1 MQPTDPKSPT
11 EPGFEPSDV
20 QVPVILKFGVVLVT
34 MMALSGLGSWVI
46 FRLLFA
52 EAQRADPKL
61 SPLAVIETGDRR
73 LGPRLVENEAA
84 DLDSVRGNEQAVLE
98 SYDWVDR
105 SNGVVRIPI
114 DRAMELVAKESA
126 GSKAR

>member
-1 MQPTDPKSPT
+1 MQHTDPKSPT

-20 QVPVILKFGVVLVT
+20 QVPVVLKFGVALVV
-34 MMALSGLGSWVI
+34 MMTLSGIGSWVI

-61 SPLAVIETGDRR
+61 SPLAVIDRQVPPD
-73 LGPRLVENEAA
+73 PRLVENEPA
-84 DLDSVRGNEQAVLE
+84 DLDSVRQQERTVLE

-105 SNGVVRIPI
+105 SGGIVRIPI
-114 DRAMELVAKESA
+114 ERAMELVAKEA
-126 GSKAR
+126 KAR